1 MSRLMR
7 TLAIAGACAL
17 AAPALFFSAQYF
29 SPAADH
35 LDPPGR
41 TDKAFDTTPDRA
53 ADIADVYTWHTDTAL
68 VIAMTFAGPAG
79 TNRPGTYD
87 RDVLYGINVSTDGVR
102 ETTELPIRVRFG
114 SGGGGYGVQFSGLP
128 GVATPFAGPVET
140 DLTTPNGIKVRA
152 GLFDD
157 PFFFDLQGFRET
169 RSTGMLRFDRT
180 RDFFAGQND
189 TAIVI
194 EIPRAA
200 LPEGTG
206 SVDIWGST
214 ARFAAGES

>member
-1 MSRLMR
+1 MSRITR

-41 TDKAFDTTPDRA
+41 TDRTFDATPDRA
-53 ADIADVYTWHTDTAL
+53 ADIADVYAWHTDSSL
-68 VIAMTFAGPAG
+68 VIAMTFAGPSSP
-79 TNRPGTYD
+79 TQPGTYD
-87 RDVLYGINVSTDGVR
+87 RNVLYGINLSTDGVR

-114 SGGGGYGVQFSGLP
+114 GNSGGFGVQVTGLP
-128 GVATPFAGPVET
+128 GNPEPFTGAVET

-169 RSTGMLRFDRT
+169 RSTGTLKFDKT
-180 RDFFAGQND
+180 RNFFAGQND

-194 EIPRAA
+194 EIPRSV
-200 LPEGTG
+200 LGEGVN
-206 SVDIWGST
+206 SIDVWGST
-214 ARFAAGES
+214 ARFGGQL